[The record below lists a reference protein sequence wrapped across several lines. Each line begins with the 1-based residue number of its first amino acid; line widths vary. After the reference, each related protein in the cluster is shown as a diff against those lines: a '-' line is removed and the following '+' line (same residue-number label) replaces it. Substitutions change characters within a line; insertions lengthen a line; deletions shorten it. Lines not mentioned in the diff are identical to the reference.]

1 MGHPLNHAGYGVPIA
16 PVRVPAHNAGRS
28 AEFGIVPMTV
38 SYFVRYSGAHQDD
51 VSFTARYRDVHVPI
65 LLEFPAIR
73 SVVLRTPL
81 FVADRYSVSPAST
94 HLLAEMQFDDQGGL
108 QAALESSARAR
119 AREDFARMP
128 AFHGTIEHE
137 ALREQVF
144 LP

>member
-1 MGHPLNHAGYGVPIA
+1 
-16 PVRVPAHNAGRS
+16 
-28 AEFGIVPMTV
+28 MTF
-38 SYFVRYSGAHQDD
+38 SYFVRYVGPHRDD
-51 VSFTARYRDVHVPI
+51 GSFTARYRDAHVPM

-81 FVADRYSVSPAST
+81 TVTDPFSVSPAGT
-94 HLLAEMQFDDQGGL
+94 HLLAEMRFDDQGGL

-119 AREDFARMP
+119 AREDFACMP
-128 AFHGTIEHE
+128 TFHGTIVHE